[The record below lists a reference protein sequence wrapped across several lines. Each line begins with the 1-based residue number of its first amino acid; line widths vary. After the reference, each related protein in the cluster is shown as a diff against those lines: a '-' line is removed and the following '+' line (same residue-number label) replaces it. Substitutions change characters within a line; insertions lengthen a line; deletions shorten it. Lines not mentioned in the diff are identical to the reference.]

1 MGLKADLGFKEA
13 MINIKID
20 KFEGPLGLLLT
31 MIEGEKLDITEV
43 SLAKVADQYVE
54 YIKRSNDI
62 NPELL
67 ADFLVI
73 AAKLLYLKSKA
84 LLPYFFPE
92 EDEDVG
98 DLERQLRMYREFLLA
113 SQKVEEMVKGER
125 FLFSPLNNL
134 LERARDF
141 SEFFVFSPPKKINS
155 AELRSV
161 FESFLARRRP
171 KERLLREETI
181 EYKINIEDKILSIE
195 RSLMEKI
202 TLNFSKLLEKVESK
216 TEIIVSFLALLEL
229 VKQKSVGAVQ
239 ESLFSEIT
247 INKREQ

>member
-1 MGLKADLGFKEA
+1 

-43 SLAKVADQYVE
+43 SLAKIADQYVE
-54 YIKRSNDI
+54 YIKISNNI

-92 EDEDVG
+92 EDDETE
-98 DLERQLRMYREFLLA
+98 DLERQLKMYREFLLA
-113 SQKVEEMVKGER
+113 SRQIEEMAGQEK
-125 FLFSPLNNL
+125 FMFSPLNGL

-141 SEFFVFSPPKKINS
+141 LEFFVFSPPKKIKS
-155 AELRSV
+155 TSLKES
-161 FESFLARRRP
+161 FEDFLARRRP
-171 KERLLREETI
+171 KEKLLREETI

-195 RSLMEKI
+195 KSLMEKI
-202 TLNFSKLLEKVESK
+202 TLNFSKLLEQVESK

-239 ESLFSEIT
+239 GDLFSEIT
-247 INKREQ
+247 INKIG